1 MTSLLI
7 QSTQMPLPIALS
19 ALLTLP
25 RMTDRQFYA
34 FCRTN
39 PDLRIEQNASGE
51 VIVMSP
57 AFAVQVAT
65 R

>member
-1 MTSLLI
+1 
-7 QSTQMPLPIALS
+7 MPLPIDRS